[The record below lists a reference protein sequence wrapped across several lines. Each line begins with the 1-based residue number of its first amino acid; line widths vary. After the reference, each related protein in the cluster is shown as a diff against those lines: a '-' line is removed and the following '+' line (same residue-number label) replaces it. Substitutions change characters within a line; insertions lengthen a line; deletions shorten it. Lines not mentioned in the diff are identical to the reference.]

1 MLKNLFK
8 RIWKGV
14 KNMAEKVIET
24 VKKAADIKAE
34 KELAEVTFKE
44 KVYDDIRMDIHR
56 FFEYS
61 GSSKHL
67 GKILILFG
75 VALYLYG
82 ISVDKERGKRLTK
95 LDI

>member
-8 RIWKGV
+8 RIRKRV

-67 GKILILFG
+67 GKILILFSA
-75 VALYLYG
+75 ALYLYG
-82 ISVDKERGKRLTK
+82 ISVDEERGKRLTK

>member
-8 RIWKGV
+8 RVWKGV
-14 KNMAEKVIET
+14 KKMAEKVIET

-44 KVYDDIRMDIHR
+44 KIYNDIRMDIHR
-56 FFEYS
+56 FFECS
-61 GSSKHL
+61 DSSKHL

-82 ISVDKERGKRLTK
+82 MSVYEERNKRLTK